1 MGAADALLRKAKVMP
16 PATIA
21 IIEDDPDTL
30 ALVHDLA
37 TQAGYQ
43 TVRCTRGAEAYPLI
57 RATQPDL
64 VILDLWLES
73 QEAGGMVL
81 GMLELDPVTQAI
93 PVIVCSAHRPLLEQR
108 APYLQA
114 KGHAVL
120 AKPFTPE
127 QLLVTILQALGHGAV
142 REVDAG

>member
-1 MGAADALLRKAKVMP
+1 MT

-30 ALVHDLA
+30 ALFDDLA
-37 TQAGYQ
+37 TLAGYQ
-43 TVRCTRGAEAYPLI
+43 TVLCTRGAEAHPLI
-57 RATQPDL
+57 HRVQPDV

-81 GMLELDPVTQAI
+81 GMLELDPVTQDI
-93 PVIVCSAHRPLLEQR
+93 PVIVCSAHPHLLRQR

-114 KGHAVL
+114 KGHRVL
-120 AKPFTPE
+120 EKPFIPA
-127 QLLVTILQALGHGAV
+127 QLLATITQALDQRVAQAV
-142 REVDAG
+142 GGR

>member
-1 MGAADALLRKAKVMP
+1 MT

-21 IIEDDPDTL
+21 IVEDDRDTL
-30 ALVHDLA
+30 SMLHDLA
-37 TQAGYQ
+37 TWAGYQ
-43 TVRCTRGAEAYPLI
+43 PICCTRGAEAHPLI
-57 RATQPDL
+57 HRVRPDL

-81 GMLELDPVTQAI
+81 GMLELDPITQEI
-93 PVIVCSAHRPLLEQR
+93 PVIVCSAHRDLLEQR

-114 KGHAVL
+114 KGHRML

-127 QLLVTILQALGHGAV
+127 QLLATIADTLVHAMA
-142 REVDAG
+142 REIGGD